1 MNRDSQEFIRLLTQA
16 QSSLYAYILSL
27 VLDHAQAE
35 DLLQETNMTLWDKAD
50 RFKPGT
56 SFLAWGY
63 RIAYFKVL
71 SHRRATARDRHVF
84 NDELLSYLA
93 ERQAN
98 RADLLDRRREALQ
111 ECLKTLPG
119 HQQDLLK
126 ARYQA
131 GGSVKVIAAQK
142 RCSVGVI
149 SQTLYR
155 IRCALLEC
163 VEARVLAEGLP

>member
-1 MNRDSQEFIRLLTQA
+1 MDKSSAEFIRLLTQS
-16 QSSLYAYILSL
+16 QSPLYGYIMSL

-50 RFKPGT
+50 QFKPGT
-56 SFLAWGY
+56 SFLAWGC
-63 RIAYFKVL
+63 RVAYFKVL
-71 SHRRATARDRHVF
+71 SHRRAMARDRHVF
-84 NDELLSYLA
+84 NDELLDYLA
-93 ERQAN
+93 ERQLD

-111 ECLKTLPG
+111 ECLKRLPVY
-119 HQQDLLK
+119 QQNLLR

-131 GGSVKVIAAQK
+131 GGSVKIIAAQK

-155 IRCALLEC
+155 IRCALIAC
-163 VEARVLAEGLP
+163 VEARAVTE